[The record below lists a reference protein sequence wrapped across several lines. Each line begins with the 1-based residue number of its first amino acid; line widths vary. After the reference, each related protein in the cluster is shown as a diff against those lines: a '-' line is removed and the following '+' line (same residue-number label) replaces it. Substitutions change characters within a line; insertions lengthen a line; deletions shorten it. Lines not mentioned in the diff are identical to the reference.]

1 MRAQKAS
8 VFVEIAVEERLA
20 FYYHG
25 KKSVRPNAGPRFLG
39 KKHLREGEVAMYN
52 EMMDT
57 IGLVNQA
64 DPELA
69 AAMNREL
76 NRQRENI
83 ELIASEN
90 IVSPAVMAAMGSIL
104 TNKYA
109 EGLPGCGGFLCRVF
123 CAFFTNFCGRLCAE
137 PNKTGA
143 NL

>member
-8 VFVEIAVEERLA
+8 VFVEIAVGLA
-20 FYYHG
+20 FCYHG
-25 KKSVRPNAGPRFLG
+25 KNRPAQCGAALFG
-39 KKHLREGEVAMYN
+39 KE
-52 EMMDT
+52 T
-57 IGLVNQA
+57 S
-64 DPELA
+64 
-69 AAMNREL
+69 
-76 NRQRENI
+76 QRGG
-83 ELIASEN
+83 SC

>member
-1 MRAQKAS
+1 
-8 VFVEIAVEERLA
+8 
-20 FYYHG
+20 
-25 KKSVRPNAGPRFLG
+25 
-39 KKHLREGEVAMYN
+39 MYKD
-52 EMMDT
+52 MMDT
-57 IGLVNQA
+57 IGMVNAA
-64 DPELA
+64 DPELG
-69 AAMNREL
+69 AAMEREL
-76 NRQRENI
+76 TRQRENI

>member
-20 FYYHG
+20 FCYRG
-25 KKSVRPNAGPRFLG
+25 KNVQPNAGPPLG
-39 KKHLREGEVAMYN
+39 KKPRG
-52 EMMDT
+52 
-57 IGLVNQA
+57 G
-64 DPELA
+64 
-69 AAMNREL
+69 
-76 NRQRENI
+76 
-83 ELIASEN
+83 SC

-123 CAFFTNFCGRLCAE
+123 CAFYTNFCGRLCAE

>member
-8 VFVEIAVEERLA
+8 VFVEIVVEERLA
-20 FYYHG
+20 FCFHRKKPSGPMRGRAFG
-25 KKSVRPNAGPRFLG
+25 KETSQR
-39 KKHLREGEVAMYN
+39 GE
-52 EMMDT
+52 
-57 IGLVNQA
+57 
-64 DPELA
+64 
-69 AAMNREL
+69 
-76 NRQRENI
+76 
-83 ELIASEN
+83 SC

-109 EGLPGCGGFLCRVF
+109 EDLPGCGGFLCRVF

>member
-1 MRAQKAS
+1 
-8 VFVEIAVEERLA
+8 
-20 FYYHG
+20 
-25 KKSVRPNAGPRFLG
+25 
-39 KKHLREGEVAMYN
+39 MYD

-69 AAMNREL
+69 AAM
-76 NRQRENI
+76 
-83 ELIASEN
+83 
-90 IVSPAVMAAMGSIL
+90 GSIL

-109 EGLPGCGGFLCRVF
+109 EGLSGCGGFLCRVF

>member
-20 FYYHG
+20 FCDHG
-25 KKSVRPNAGPRFLG
+25 KKPSGPMRGRAFWE
-39 KKHLREGEVAMYN
+39 R
-52 EMMDT
+52 
-57 IGLVNQA
+57 
-64 DPELA
+64 
-69 AAMNREL
+69 
-76 NRQRENI
+76 NI
-83 ELIASEN
+83 AERGSC

>member
-8 VFVEIAVEERLA
+8 VFVEIAVEERLV
-20 FYYHG
+20 FCYQR
-25 KKSVRPNAGPRFLG
+25 KKRPAQCG
-39 KKHLREGEVAMYN
+39 
-52 EMMDT
+52 
-57 IGLVNQA
+57 
-64 DPELA
+64 A
-69 AAMNREL
+69 AL
-76 NRQRENI
+76 FG
-83 ELIASEN
+83 

-123 CAFFTNFCGRLCAE
+123 CAFYTNFWGWLCAE

>member
-1 MRAQKAS
+1 MSTTAPTGLAWAS
-8 VFVEIAVEERLA
+8 IA
-20 FYYHG
+20 
-25 KKSVRPNAGPRFLG
+25 
-39 KKHLREGEVAMYN
+39 EV
-52 EMMDT
+52 
-57 IGLVNQA
+57 
-64 DPELA
+64 DPEVWE
-69 AAMNREL
+69 AMVGERR
-76 NRQRENI
+76 RQHDKI

-90 IVSPAVMAAMGSIL
+90 YVFSAVLEAQGSWL

>member
-20 FYYHG
+20 FCYQR
-25 KKSVRPNAGPRFLG
+25 KNRPAQCG
-39 KKHLREGEVAMYN
+39 
-52 EMMDT
+52 
-57 IGLVNQA
+57 
-64 DPELA
+64 A
-69 AAMNREL
+69 AL
-76 NRQRENI
+76 FG
-83 ELIASEN
+83 

-123 CAFFTNFCGRLCAE
+123 CAFFTNFWGRLCAE